1 VSAAVSACCSRKCVF
16 AFITKEV
23 DFELILTDP
32 SVLDPQLY
40 RVPELKELSE
50 KVCVEK
56 SLDRRKDQ
64 CQDMTGSEVS
74 TSEISR
80 GEYPLGKI
88 AYAEAGQ

>member
-1 VSAAVSACCSRKCVF
+1 MSVAVSACCSRKCVS
-16 AFITKEV
+16 AFITEEA
-23 DFELILTDP
+23 DFELMLTDP
-32 SVLDPQLY
+32 SVLGPQLY
-40 RVPELKELSE
+40 RVPELKKLSE

-64 CQDMTGSEVS
+64 RQDMTGSEVS

-88 AYAEAGQ
+88 THAEAGQ